1 VLGNSILKAIIAE
14 TLVPGT
20 SRVFTFK
27 DYLEYKK
34 NPQAWKDLQ
43 ILAKGG
49 RVGLAMG
56 GTPLMEE
63 MVEQIEETGPD
74 QVADLTYN
82 ELRSRLPKQIN
93 NDIVALLANSKQA
106 LVEFANITTQQDV
119 DNFNQLY
126 NVDLV
131 LPQEG

>member
-1 VLGNSILKAIIAE
+1 
-14 TLVPGT
+14 
-20 SRVFTFK
+20 
-27 DYLEYKK
+27 
-34 NPQAWKDLQ
+34 
-43 ILAKGG
+43 
-49 RVGLAMG
+49 MG